1 MLHSNRRMTTLV
13 LGASGF
19 VGNALVRSLTSSGE
33 TVRAASRTPRE
44 GERWVTVDLEAPETL
59 APALENV
66 DYVYYLVHSMGSGA
80 GDFRATERRCAAA
93 LARAAASAGV
103 RRIIYLGGVA
113 PQGKPSE
120 HLASR
125 LEVGKIL
132 RAGSVPTVE
141 LRASM
146 IVGNGSAS
154 WQILRDLAT
163 RLPFML
169 LPRWLESKSCPIAL
183 ADAITALRDA
193 RTVSLATTSD
203 WFDIPGND
211 VLSFREMFD
220 VVAAL
225 EHRRIPSIRV
235 PIVTPRLSA
244 FWLRLVTRADYSVAR
259 ELVLGLGQDL
269 LPESREYWNLTG
281 HLPVYSFRQAAE
293 DALTNEPR
301 GSKAARVFEGLVKAL
316 GHHRADA

>member
-1 MLHSNRRMTTLV
+1 MTTLV

-19 VGNALVRSLTSSGE
+19 VGRALVRSLTGTGE

-44 GERWVTVDLEAPETL
+44 GDQWVTVDLEAPETL

-80 GDFRATERRCAAA
+80 GDFRATERQCAAA
-93 LARAAASAGV
+93 LAHAAANAGV

-113 PQGKPSE
+113 PRGEPSE

-125 LEVGKIL
+125 LEVGQIL
-132 RAGSVPTVE
+132 RAGSVPTIE

-146 IVGNGSAS
+146 IIGTGSAS
-154 WQILRDLAT
+154 WQILRDLAV
-163 RLPFML
+163 RLPIML

-193 RTVSLATTSD
+193 RTVSMATTSD
-203 WFDIPGND
+203 WFDIPGNE
-211 VLSFREMFD
+211 VLSFREMLEL
-220 VVAAL
+220 VAAL
-225 EHRRIPSIRV
+225 DHRRIPAIRV
-235 PIVTPRLSA
+235 PVLTPRLSA
-244 FWLRLVTRADYSVAR
+244 LWLRLVTRTDYSLAR
-259 ELVLGLGQDL
+259 ELVLGLGSDL

-281 HLPVYSFRQAAE
+281 HPPVFSFRQAAE
-293 DALTNEPR
+293 EALTSEPK
-301 GSKAARVFEGLVKAL
+301 GSRAARVVEGFVKAI
-316 GHHRADA
+316 GSHRPDA